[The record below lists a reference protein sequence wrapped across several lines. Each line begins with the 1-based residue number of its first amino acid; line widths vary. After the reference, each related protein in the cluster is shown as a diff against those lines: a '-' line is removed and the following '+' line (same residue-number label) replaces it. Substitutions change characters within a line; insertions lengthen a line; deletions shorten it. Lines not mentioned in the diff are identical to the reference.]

1 MNTIDSFNG
10 SQAITFS
17 NTTDVVVDKNSVA
30 TTHEAAIQQSEKT
43 GRMDKVDLIAPR
55 QGLDLSRLGNV
66 KQELTS
72 TLDMM
77 SLLFEI
83 ARKMREL
90 GILQRDTENKA
101 TIDAQK
107 SQVDEMRHSAKLTI
121 AMAVV
126 SGVMAFGSALMG
138 GFSAFKNSQS
148 IKQQKTLDNNI
159 AGRNELIDIKMQQL
173 GKSSDTDRAAIGKVW
188 DTAQDADKNALKS
201 LTLVFDNRNS
211 KQQISSSVMNGLR
224 DMSNNAVQVE
234 QGLSQAK
241 AKEHEVDASVAQ
253 HEKQKSEEQ
262 ISLNNNFMKDVLQL
276 LQQLSQSHNQA
287 WRAAAGVV

>member
-1 MNTIDSFNG
+1 METINNVSSHQVINV
-10 SQAITFS
+10 
-17 NTTDVVVDKNSVA
+17 NNSVDIVTDKSSVT
-30 TTHEAAIQQSEKT
+30 TTHEAAIQQPEKAA
-43 GRMDKVDLIAPR
+43 RMDKVNLITPK

-66 KQELTS
+66 KQELS
-72 TLDMM
+72 NTLDML

-83 ARKMREL
+83 AKKMREL

-101 TIDAQK
+101 AIDAQK
-107 SQVDEMRHSAKLTI
+107 SQVDEMRHGAKLMI

-126 SGVMAFGSALMG
+126 SGVMTLGSGLVG
-138 GFSAFKNSQS
+138 SFSAFKNSKS
-148 IKQQKTLDNNI
+148 VKQQKTLENNI
-159 AGRNELIDIKMQQL
+159 AGRKELVDIKLQQQGQSGKAERAEL
-173 GKSSDTDRAAIGKVW
+173 GQIWAKE
-188 DTAQDADKNALKS
+188 QLADKNTLKS
-201 LTLVFDNRNS
+201 LTRDFDNRNS
-211 KQQISSSVMNGLR
+211 KQQLFSSVMNSLGK
-224 DMSNNAVQVE
+224 MSDNSVQVR

>member
-1 MNTIDSFNG
+1 METINNVSSHQVINV
-10 SQAITFS
+10 
-17 NTTDVVVDKNSVA
+17 NNSVDIVTDKSSVI
-30 TTHEAAIQQSEKT
+30 TTHEAAIQLPEKAA
-43 GRMDKVDLIAPR
+43 RMDKVDLITPK

-66 KQELTS
+66 KQELS
-72 TLDMM
+72 NTLDML

-83 ARKMREL
+83 AKKMREL
-90 GILQRDTENKA
+90 GILQRDTENRA

-107 SQVDEMRHSAKLTI
+107 SQVDEMRHGAKLMI

-126 SGVMAFGSALMG
+126 SGVMTLGSGLVG
-138 GFSAFKNSQS
+138 SFSAFKNSKS
-148 IKQQKTLDNNI
+148 VKQQKMLENNI
-159 AGRNELIDIKMQQL
+159 AGRKELVDIKLQQKGL
-173 GKSSDTDRAAIGKVW
+173 SGEAKRAEFSQIWGKE
-188 DTAQDADKNALKS
+188 QLADENTLKS
-201 LTLVFDNRNS
+201 LSRLFENRNS
-211 KQQISSSVMNGLR
+211 KQQLFSSVMNSLGK
-224 DMSNNAVQVE
+224 MSDNSVQVR

-241 AKEHEVDASVAQ
+241 AKEYEVDASVAQ